1 MDLSRW
7 PATLHLVSADSLQG
21 SFDHVVLPAGL
32 TVHTLAGDVVVQATP
47 ICAGDIQASGGV
59 DMDDLTQ
66 LLAQW
71 GACSGTS
78 GDCSGDLN
86 GDGTV
91 DVADLLMILSAWGPC
106 E

>member
-1 MDLSRW
+1 
-7 PATLHLVSADSLQG
+7 
-21 SFDHVVLPAGL
+21 
-32 TVHTLAGDVVVQATP
+32 
-47 ICAGDIQASGGV
+47 
-59 DMDDLTQ
+59 MDDLTQ